1 MTIVHSVPESPGD
14 QSPGDSGARSPRDEI
29 AQFAH
34 PLTRMLLAS
43 DGFTM
48 PVLEAILRTE
58 LQVRVLR
65 QDDVAAARIPAA
77 VTDALQVSGAD
88 RVIVRRSCLIDPD
101 LVTVSVNHVVTVSG
115 PAAACGV
122 DDVQMPIGYTL
133 VSRGVSQRRQVLRA
147 GVARWPDGRLCAAK
161 AYVIVLGDRPL
172 CYIRESFN
180 PDVIP
185 PDCAEIAAD
194 GDLPW
199 SDEPA
204 TPEPDAADPATAL
217 WESAVPQDEAP
228 PGSVERLRAL
238 PPLVDPSDCEA
249 LIGDLAA
256 ATRGRAFV
264 LHLGDGDDAPLVCD
278 TRSLAARRAL
288 VHAAT
293 AVLAHGLG
301 AEVRVVP
308 VSHLSGRLG
317 TAAETPDPLL
327 QTYFHAAAAV
337 NYWRTRHAPVAAS
350 ADLLRHAA
358 DRSTDQ
364 VARDVFREVAG
375 LLPLAAAAPTAAR
388 ELFSSMTR
396 LRISHEA
403 PTLRY
408 AAALT
413 RHGPDWWDCSTQL
426 VWIGDR
432 ARNTQAHTRFAARV
446 RNAVAVSVGPETTP
460 REVERLCLELNPGK
474 QAGRLTLVARLG
486 AEPIGDWLPR
496 LIEAAAARSTPVC
509 WMADPMRAR
518 GRTRNGNSGSRVGEV
533 GAAIAEF
540 LRVCRAVGTVPGGLH
555 LECASAATE
564 FGGWGE
570 THILH
575 SVMAALVELRA
586 T

>member
-1 MTIVHSVPESPGD
+1 
-14 QSPGDSGARSPRDEI
+14 
-29 AQFAH
+29 
-34 PLTRMLLAS
+34 MLLAS

-199 SDEPA
+199 SDEPD

-238 PPLVDPSDCEA
+238 PRWSTR
-249 LIGDLAA
+249 
-256 ATRGRAFV
+256 AT
-264 LHLGDGDDAPLVCD
+264 
-278 TRSLAARRAL
+278 ARR
-288 VHAAT
+288 
-293 AVLAHGLG
+293 
-301 AEVRVVP
+301 
-308 VSHLSGRLG
+308 
-317 TAAETPDPLL
+317 
-327 QTYFHAAAAV
+327 
-337 NYWRTRHAPVAAS
+337 
-350 ADLLRHAA
+350 
-358 DRSTDQ
+358 
-364 VARDVFREVAG
+364 
-375 LLPLAAAAPTAAR
+375 
-388 ELFSSMTR
+388 
-396 LRISHEA
+396 
-403 PTLRY
+403 
-408 AAALT
+408 
-413 RHGPDWWDCSTQL
+413 
-426 VWIGDR
+426 
-432 ARNTQAHTRFAARV
+432 
-446 RNAVAVSVGPETTP
+446 
-460 REVERLCLELNPGK
+460 
-474 QAGRLTLVARLG
+474 
-486 AEPIGDWLPR
+486 
-496 LIEAAAARSTPVC
+496 
-509 WMADPMRAR
+509 
-518 GRTRNGNSGSRVGEV
+518 
-533 GAAIAEF
+533 
-540 LRVCRAVGTVPGGLH
+540 
-555 LECASAATE
+555 
-564 FGGWGE
+564 
-570 THILH
+570 
-575 SVMAALVELRA
+575 
-586 T
+586 

>member
-199 SDEPA
+199 SDEPD

-317 TAAETPDPLL
+317 TAAEAPDPLL

-358 DRSTDQ
+358 DRSPDQ

-432 ARNTQAHTRFAARV
+432 ARNTQAHSRFAARV

-486 AEPIGDWLPR
+486 AEPIGDWLLR

-509 WMADPMRAR
+509 WMADPMRAG